1 MHAAISG
8 CDGDCDSDCG
18 CYLGSTS
25 TIVIVLD
32 EMAFVLRH
40 NGYGAVPSAA
50 IVVFKLKNM
59 QINIHKVGKIVWPTT
74 RVRLSGLV
82 LFTLSLDWL
91 ELRRLELH
99 WLGLT

>member
-1 MHAAISG
+1 MHAAS
-8 CDGDCDSDCG
+8 CDSDRDCDCG

-59 QINIHKVGKIVWPTT
+59 QINKHKVGKIVWPIT

-82 LFTLSLDWL
+82 LFALGLDWS
-91 ELRRLELH
+91 ELYAD
-99 WLGLT
+99 WSCAGLG

>member
-1 MHAAISG
+1 MHAVSCG
-8 CDGDCDSDCG
+8 CDSECG

-59 QINIHKVGKIVWPTT
+59 QINKHKVVK
-74 RVRLSGLV
+74 LSGQQP
-82 LFTLSLDWL
+82 
-91 ELRRLELH
+91 ECA
-99 WLGLT
+99 